1 MKNKVRQ
8 TNLSLIELISA
19 QCNQNNLL
27 CVCPAPVVTAITV
40 VLFCSVLTHSPPE
53 EEDEEKG

>member
-1 MKNKVRQ
+1 MKNKVRK

-27 CVCPAPVVTAITV
+27 CVCPAPVVTVITV